1 MAFKLTEEE
10 LMEKLSAALQ
20 KAESE
25 GKAVSIG
32 IYGGTEEMQNQ
43 LSQKVFDEMYRD
55 NCIFLQSGEDLES
68 ADYDVLW
75 TFEDISSPKAP
86 CSKGQGFWH
95 LSDPNGNRWRPP

>member
-1 MAFKLTEEE
+1 MAFKISEEE

-43 LSQKVFDEMYRD
+43 LSQKVFDESYRD
-55 NCIFLQSGEDLES
+55 NCFFFKQKM
-68 ADYDVLW
+68 
-75 TFEDISSPKAP
+75 T
-86 CSKGQGFWH
+86 
-95 LSDPNGNRWRPP
+95 